1 MKRSVYLKNTR
12 VAIDGILEVGLL
24 FVEHYYSCYYYFY
37 DYSYPKSYFAIVA
50 IIFLYVFVWFYDIF
64 LFIRRFSCVFC
75 LLYEFSRGETCYL
88 NWKFLKTFMKKKIK
102 VAPRSGCLFYG
113 FKIFSISKTICLGRL
128 HWITIVSNL
137 FRSWDLFYFGCMLR
151 ICLTLSI
158 QNVGCLLTTQFY
170 LVLELTRQ
178 FSKRIWWLFKSTQK
192 IG

>member
-1 MKRSVYLKNTR
+1 MKRLVYLKNIR

-102 VAPRSGCLFYG
+102 VAPEPAAYFMVSRFLAFRRQFVSVDCTESPLCQICSGLG
-113 FKIFSISKTICLGRL
+113 IFSI
-128 HWITIVSNL
+128 
-137 FRSWDLFYFGCMLR
+137 
-151 ICLTLSI
+151 
-158 QNVGCLLTTQFY
+158 
-170 LVLELTRQ
+170 LVVC
-178 FSKRIWWLFKSTQK
+178 
-192 IG
+192 